1 MLDLILFVMPYI
13 QAAALVFARPLG
25 FIIVFPMFEW
35 IGLRGMIRNV
45 IAVAIGLPYVQ
56 TVYVGIAGDG
66 IPLDA
71 EFILLLAGK
80 EFLIGAVLGL
90 VLGIPFWAA
99 DMAGAQ
105 IDVFRGTSAATV
117 ASPTQMSEP
126 MITGALFSITLV
138 AIFLSM
144 GGLRTVIGIIYESY
158 EIWPFFEPFPSVTP
172 NLSPVLISILTQVA
186 YVGLALGAPIL
197 IAMFLGEL
205 ALAFTSRFAPQIN
218 IFDATLSLKNIIYL
232 LILPPYMM
240 LLTRHYGVDLL
251 DVGAAGE
258 IIRGLAG
265 DER

>member
-1 MLDLILFVMPYI
+1 VVILFVMPYI

-172 NLSPVLISILTQVA
+172 NLSPVLISIL
-186 YVGLALGAPIL
+186 
-197 IAMFLGEL
+197 LGEL